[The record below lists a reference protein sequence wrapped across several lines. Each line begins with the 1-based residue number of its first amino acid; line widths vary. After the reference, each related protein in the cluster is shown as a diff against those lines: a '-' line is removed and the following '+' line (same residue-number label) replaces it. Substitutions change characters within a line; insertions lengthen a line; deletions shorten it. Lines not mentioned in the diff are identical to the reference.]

1 MGHRLGVRAAVV
13 AVVGVPVLSG
23 CAQSGGTEAPG
34 ASGATKSGK
43 PTVLAAFTVLAAWPG
58 WLAVST

>member
-1 MGHRLGVRAAVV
+1 MV
-13 AVVGVPVLSG
+13 ALVGVPVLSG

-43 PTVLAAFTVLAAWPG
+43 PTVLATFTVLAAWPG